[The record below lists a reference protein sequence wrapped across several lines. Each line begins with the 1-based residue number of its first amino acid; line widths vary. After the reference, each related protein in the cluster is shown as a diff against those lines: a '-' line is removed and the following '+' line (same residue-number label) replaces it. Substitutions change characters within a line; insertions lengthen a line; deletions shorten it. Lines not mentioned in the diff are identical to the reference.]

1 MLHLDLVFEIIM
13 TVQVARGGLF
23 RILSFSTMNR
33 TRQSIYD
40 TYYKDIIP
48 LCLSLTSYKVMHIL
62 HLFLILQFWLLS

>member
-1 MLHLDLVFEIIM
+1 MLHLDLVFEIVM
-13 TVQVARGGLF
+13 TVQVACGGLF